1 MKRLAVTLQAPYLV
15 APSRLDAERLG
26 DVLSRA
32 VIIVLFSFMAVRF
45 GADFLQTGRLTNL
58 LLLISEMLVVAL
70 TVLRRAAA
78 TVDRSMRARVLTTL
92 SLLGPPLVKPAQI
105 TPLLA
110 PSITIAMSVVGL
122 AIVIAG
128 KVTLGRSF
136 GLMPANRGIVSSG
149 VYRLVRHP
157 IYLGYLITHVAFL
170 FGTPSAW
177 NVAILMIGDTALLL
191 RAVCEERTLAH
202 DASYREYQQVVRWR
216 VCPGLF

>member
-1 MKRLAVTLQAPYLV
+1 LKRGAVTLQAPYAV
-15 APSRLDAERLG
+15 TASRLDGERLG
-26 DVLSRA
+26 DIVSRA

-58 LLLISEMLVVAL
+58 LLLVSEMLVVAL
-70 TVLRRAAA
+70 TVLRRSAA
-78 TVDRSMRARVLTTL
+78 TVDRSVRARLLTTV
-92 SLLGPPLVKPAQI
+92 SLLGPLLVKPVQMI
-105 TPLLA
+105 PLLPA
-110 PSITIAMSVVGL
+110 SITVAGSVVGL

-128 KVTLGRSF
+128 KLTLGRSF

-157 IYLGYLITHVAFL
+157 IYLGYLITHVAFI
-170 FGTPSAW
+170 FANPTAW
-177 NVAILMIGDTALLL
+177 NTAVLTLGDIALLL
-191 RAVCEERTLAH
+191 RAVCEEQTLAR